1 MSANRKNYTFRL
13 DEDVVRQ
20 LRREAA
26 EQNRSF
32 SNMVETI
39 LVSHINSRISTVPD
53 AAETPAP

>member
-1 MSANRKNYTFRL
+1 MSANRKNYTFHL
-13 DEDVVRQ
+13 DEDIVRQ

-39 LVSHINSRISTVPD
+39 LVSHINSRISTVSD